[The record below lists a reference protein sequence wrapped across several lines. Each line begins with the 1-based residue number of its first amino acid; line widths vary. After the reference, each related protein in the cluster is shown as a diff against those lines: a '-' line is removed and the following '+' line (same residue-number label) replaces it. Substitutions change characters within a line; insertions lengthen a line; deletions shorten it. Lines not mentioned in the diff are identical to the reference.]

1 MDDLKVEAKVL
12 PALPQGL
19 KAIPGVGVRRHHAP
33 QIAALKMEGLMD
45 GLGSLKV
52 QRSNCSLIC
61 DQSGCSCC
69 GLGAIPANL
78 KQQLMALGIPRLSA
92 AVPCCAMATETA
104 PQPPTVHHFGRL
116 RQSQAPADLSSCC

>member
-78 KQQLMALGIPRLSA
+78 KQQLMALGIPRLCH
-92 AVPCCAMATETA
+92 AVPW
-104 PQPPTVHHFGRL
+104 RL
-116 RQSQAPADLSSCC
+116 RQRLSPQRSTILEGCVKARHLPT